1 MVGDSL
7 HMCSCEMHQL
17 RVEAEAPFFLST
29 LNKLSPESPVLLSD
43 MLFLRD
49 RDPAPLMHI

>member
-49 RDPAPLMHI
+49 GDPAPLMHI